1 MPAPTN
7 ASANPPAP
15 TNVPAPT
22 SAPALVERSG
32 SPAIQT
38 VGLTPVDNGQIVY
51 DANQKVYWLANADLA
66 ADPAIRATLGVTGIN
81 PNGTMNY
88 TTALQW
94 VNALNHANN
103 GSGYLG
109 HTNWQLPGTPPIDS
123 TCSVLHGGD
132 GKSFGAKCTGS
143 GLGNLYNIGLA
154 LTYPNSVVPGFT
166 DTIGPFK
173 NLQPSLYWTSKSD
186 GGGEKT
192 YTFLT
197 DLTGSNT
204 TTYNYFYVLPMIT
217 GAIGMTPTGSGL
229 ITYTSGSAAGKA
241 IYDTATKLTWMLDAD
256 LGHSDNFGVT
266 GTTTI
271 TPPQGSRLTVSLIN
285 TSGAMLFATANSWL
299 KAANNFGYAGTNN
312 WTLPAPEDLQTLFND
327 LNFQPGDTRLMEQGR
342 VGPFQNLEPFFYWA
356 CERDQT
362 GTSQS
367 PCNGSSPATNM
378 EPSFNL
384 DNGFQATDQDTK
396 EFYVEVYYR

>member
-1 MPAPTN
+1 MKIFKSAIWMVSILIILACNIETRAAKPVLPASPIPLTTAPANMPAPTN

-173 NLQPSLYWTSKSD
+173 NLNPRCTGPPSRMAA
-186 GGGEKT
+186 EKRPT
-192 YTFLT
+192 HSLRILQ
-197 DLTGSNT
+197 DLIRPHT
-204 TTYNYFYVLPMIT
+204 TTFMCC
-217 GAIGMTPTGSGL
+217 
-229 ITYTSGSAAGKA
+229 
-241 IYDTATKLTWMLDAD
+241 
-256 LGHSDNFGVT
+256 
-266 GTTTI
+266 
-271 TPPQGSRLTVSLIN
+271 R
-285 TSGAMLFATANSWL
+285 
-299 KAANNFGYAGTNN
+299 
-312 WTLPAPEDLQTLFND
+312 
-327 LNFQPGDTRLMEQGR
+327 
-342 VGPFQNLEPFFYWA
+342 
-356 CERDQT
+356 
-362 GTSQS
+362 
-367 PCNGSSPATNM
+367 
-378 EPSFNL
+378 
-384 DNGFQATDQDTK
+384 
-396 EFYVEVYYR
+396 